1 MKRVLA
7 SIILVIF
14 TLVLPLNADSLST
27 GGPYVIGDQITVGG
41 NTNFN
46 TDNKVLVEVYPASF
60 GPTKKYDPTM
70 SGGNSTVVPVVKG
83 ENGTYS
89 WSATMNSTGWTPD
102 QYMVRAEVIG
112 KDFIETSIITVSD
125 KTKSDPVPH
134 NSTVNTSALLNP
146 DKNSNLKIDTNSS
159 EKNLTHS

>member
-1 MKRVLA
+1 MKWVLA
-7 SIILVIF
+7 SVILLIF
-14 TLVLPLNADSLST
+14 TLVFPLNADSLNI
-27 GGPYVIGDQITVGG
+27 GGPYTIGDQIIIGG

-60 GPTKKYDPTM
+60 GPTKKFDPTM

-83 ENGTYS
+83 EDGTYS

-112 KDFIETSIITVSD
+112 KDFIETSLITLNEKNTSD
-125 KTKSDPVPH
+125 NASHTGSI
-134 NSTVNTSALLNP
+134 NTSASLSLE
-146 DKNSNLKIDTNSS
+146 KITDQKTENNAS
-159 EKNLTHS
+159 ENNLTHS